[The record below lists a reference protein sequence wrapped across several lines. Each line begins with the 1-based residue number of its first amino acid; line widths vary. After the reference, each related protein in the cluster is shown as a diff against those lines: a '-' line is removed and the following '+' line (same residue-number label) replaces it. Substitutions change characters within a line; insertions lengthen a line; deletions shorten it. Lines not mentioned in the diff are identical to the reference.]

1 MRTLQPWRVVVALGL
16 LLLPLAS
23 ASPASAEAT
32 LSATIGD
39 RMVASTG
46 GNRAVR
52 LPTGRIPLT
61 LDITN
66 RDSTPITASTVRF
79 AGKVMGLTFFAY
91 EASVDVRVAPGAT
104 ESRRITLDLAS
115 LRGQATGLLPASITL
130 LDADRNELAAQD
142 LVVDVRGSVRSMY
155 GTFGMLLTVLTAIA
169 LVIALRELA
178 AHRLSPNRWVRG
190 LRFLVPGIGLG
201 MVLVIVCSMLR
212 IFAPTIS
219 RWGPLMLLCAGG
231 LFLFGYLSPSPNI
244 DEPDLVDTGTSM
256 PSGGSGRDTLPSR
269 RPPPAQ

>member
-1 MRTLQPWRVVVALGL
+1 MRTLHPWRVLAALGL

-23 ASPASAEAT
+23 ASPASADAT

-39 RMVASTG
+39 RRVAG

-52 LPTGRIPLT
+52 LPTQRVPLT
-61 LDITN
+61 IDITN

-115 LRGQATGLLPASITL
+115 LKGQATGLLSASITV

-155 GTFGMLLTVLTAIA
+155 GTFGMLLALLTAIA
-169 LVIALRELA
+169 LVIALRALA
-178 AHRLSPNRWVRG
+178 AHRLSLNRWVRG

-231 LFLFGYLSPSPNI
+231 LFLFGYLSPSPSI

>member
-1 MRTLQPWRVVVALGL
+1 MRTLHPWRVIVALGL
-16 LLLPLAS
+16 LLVPLAW
-23 ASPASAEAT
+23 ASPASADAT
-32 LSATIGD
+32 LSAKIGD
-39 RMVASTG
+39 RTVTG

-52 LPTGRIPLT
+52 LPTERVPLT
-61 LDITN
+61 IDITN
-66 RDSTPITASTVRF
+66 RDSTPITASSVRF

-91 EASVDVRVAPGAT
+91 EASIDVRIAPGAT

-115 LRGQATGLLPASITL
+115 LKGQATGLLPASISV
-130 LDADRNELAAQD
+130 LDADRNELASQD
-142 LVVDVRGSVRSMY
+142 LVVDVRGSLRSMY
-155 GTFGMLLTVLTAIA
+155 GTFGMLLAILTAIS
-169 LVIALRELA
+169 LVVALRALA

-231 LFLFGYLSPSPNI
+231 LFLFGYLSPSPDI
-244 DEPDLVDTGTSM
+244 DEPDLVETGAST
-256 PSGGSGRDTLPSR
+256 PSGGSPRDTLPSR
-269 RPPPAQ
+269 RPPPAP